1 MVCDVMTHSDAA
13 KLVITA
19 DNKHLVSIVDIKVKP
34 RLIFLALQ
42 MT

>member
-1 MVCDVMTHSDAA
+1 MMTHSDAA
-13 KLVITA
+13 KLVLTP
-19 DNKHLVSIVDIKVKP
+19 DNKHVVAIVDIKVKP